1 MPNKPYE
8 LIIFD
13 WDGTLIDSV
22 GRIVSSM
29 RAAAAAAQLP
39 VPSED
44 AVRNIIGLSL
54 PAVYEILFPGAKPAQ
69 LDALRDEYRTA
80 FVETDPTPTP
90 LFDGARETLDWLKES
105 GFVLAVATG
114 KARYGLV
121 RAWKEVGLD
130 DFFHASRCSDEAE
143 GKPHPQMVLDLLT
156 ETDTPAHRAL
166 MVGDTG
172 FDMEMAKRAG
182 VDRLAATYGAHDLA
196 DLLAH
201 DPLDQL
207 HAIRSLPAWLQAR
220 AGI

>member
-1 MPNKPYE
+1 MNNKPYD
-8 LIIFD
+8 LIVFD

-29 RAAAAAAQLP
+29 RAAAAVAQLP
-39 VPSED
+39 IPSEE

-54 PAVYEILFPGAKPAQ
+54 PAVYEILFPGAHPEQ
-69 LDALRDEYRTA
+69 LESLRDEYRTA
-80 FVETDPTPTP
+80 FVETDQTPTP
-90 LFDGARETLDWLKES
+90 LFSGARETLDWLKDS

-114 KARYGLV
+114 KARFGLE

-130 DFFHASRCSDEAE
+130 NYFHASRCSDEAE
-143 GKPHPQMVLDLLT
+143 GKPHPQMVLDLLK
-156 ETDTPAHRAL
+156 ETDIPAHRAL
-166 MVGDTG
+166 VVGDTG
-172 FDMEMAKRAG
+172 FDMEMAKRAQ

-207 HAIRSLPAWLQAR
+207 HDIQHLPQWLKTR
-220 AGI
+220 P